1 MALTSTF
8 HNVAIVVAVAAGISS
23 ASVYAQATDKAIA
36 APKNSIS
43 SSDVKWVEKAAR
55 AGIAEVEAGK
65 LAAAQGKR
73 DDIRAF
79 GKQMIAD
86 HGKANDELKGIA
98 TQKGVT
104 VPDKTDSKHVKA
116 LTKLSG
122 LSGDKFDKQ
131 YLKTAGVD
139 DHTDAQKLFKDGAN
153 DLKDPDL
160 KAFAQKTLPTV
171 EHHLQMVKDMKK

>member
-1 MALTSTF
+1 MTIHSITRRVALGI
-8 HNVAIVVAVAAGISS
+8 AIAGGFGGSL
-23 ASVYAQATDKAIA
+23 VHAQTTDKATA
-36 APKNSIS
+36 APKSAIA

-55 AGIAEVEAGK
+55 AGMAEVEAGK
-65 LAAAQGKR
+65 LAAAQAKR
-73 DDIRAF
+73 DDVRAF
-79 GKQMIAD
+79 GKEMIAD

-98 TQKGVT
+98 TQKGIT
-104 VPDKTDSKHVKA
+104 LPDKTDSKHLKA

-131 YLKTAGVD
+131 YLKTAGLD
-139 DHTDAQKLFKDGAN
+139 DHTDAQKLFKDGAK